1 VVQLDA
7 GQQNFSQT
15 NSLAVIGSNCEGS
28 FEDATNKEDNIIA
41 ISISISCGLIFISLF
56 IVVIVLVIIRH
67 CYKNASKR
75 NSQSMAETMY
85 CDPLERGKEFQDVAM
100 TDNPAYGPVEAKE
113 VEDIMPMHVKAQDTG
128 LVIYEHVDMTT
139 NPAYSTTSYN

>member
-1 VVQLDA
+1 MGYTGLLYISA
-7 GQQNFSQT
+7 GF
-15 NSLAVIGSNCEGS
+15 

-75 NSQSMAETMY
+75 NSKSMAETMY

-100 TDNPAYGPVEAKE
+100 TDNPAYGPIEATE
-113 VEDIMPMHVKAQDTG
+113 VKDFVPMQGNAKAHDTG
-128 LVIYEHVDMTT
+128 LAIYEPVDMTT
-139 NPAYSTTSYN
+139 NPAYSTTDFN